1 MRCITT
7 RLKRRF
13 WTSIRGVADV
23 ADKKLVM
30 IGDPA
35 ERYQEDPVRILRAV
49 RLSGKLGF
57 EVEEQT
63 ALPIAEYAGRL
74 KMSRWPVYL
83 MKF

>member
-1 MRCITT
+1 
-7 RLKRRF
+7 
-13 WTSIRGVADV
+13 
-23 ADKKLVM
+23 M

-63 ALPIAEYAGRL
+63 ALPIAEYARPSE
-74 KMSRWPVYL
+74 K
-83 MKF
+83 